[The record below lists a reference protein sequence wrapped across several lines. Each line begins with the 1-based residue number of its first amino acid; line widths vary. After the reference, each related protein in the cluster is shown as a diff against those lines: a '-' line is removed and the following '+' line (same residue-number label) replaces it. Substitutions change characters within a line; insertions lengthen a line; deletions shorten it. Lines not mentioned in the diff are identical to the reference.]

1 MQWLL
6 YNKEVISMFANI
18 GTLIA
23 VGFAARAL
31 FVNAKAVRL
40 QREAS
45 QTQIFHNISQE
56 INLLLKEENDH
67 IDDQRQDKITYEN
80 WLDRMLTAL
89 EYYAFYANRDYL
101 AKEMSEFY
109 MPDIEHFCNQATK
122 YPDLMKEINDQ
133 KERLVYC
140 ELTQYFKKYIGK
152 KCPI

>member
-1 MQWLL
+1 
-6 YNKEVISMFANI
+6 MFANI
-18 GTLIA
+18 GVVIA
-23 VGFAARAL
+23 VGFAAKAL
-31 FVNAKAVRL
+31 FMNAKAVRL

-67 IDDQRQDKITYEN
+67 IDDQRNEKDTYEN
-80 WLDRMLTAL
+80 WLDRTLTAL

-101 AKEMSEFY
+101 TKAMSEFY

-122 YPDLMKEINDQ
+122 YPDLMAEINDQ
-133 KERLVYC
+133 KEQLVYC
-140 ELTQYFKKYIGK
+140 ELRQYYKKIIEK